1 MMLWKK
7 IATILATEF
16 QSNVWKPVLAMMHVQ
31 LANSAC
37 APISVHQAIWKNVK
51 FFGNM
56 KTINVSRIVMTL
68 ELSSLMIAKLVA
80 MVNPSASMSVY

>member
-1 MMLWKK
+1 M
-7 IATILATEF
+7 ATKF

-37 APISVHQAIWKNVK
+37 VPISVHQAIWKNVK

-56 KTINVSRIVMTL
+56 KITNVSRIVMTL
-68 ELSSLMIAKLVA
+68 ELSYSMIAKQVA
-80 MVNPSASMSVY
+80 MANLSASMSVS